1 MFPTRARPSLPKGH
15 PDVALGRVGV
25 ILVNLGTPNSPD
37 AKSVRRYLREFL
49 SDRRVVDYPR
59 LLWWPLLNGIIL
71 NTRPPKTAKL
81 YREIWNEADDE
92 SPLKTFTRL
101 QANYV
106 RDRLADGIVTEYAM
120 RYGEPSIEGRIKE
133 MQAAGCDRILV
144 VPLYPQYSATTT
156 GTVVDE
162 VGRVLAGLAHQP
174 TIRIAPP
181 FYDADPYIDALVQ
194 SARRALSQDTQRI
207 ILSFHG
213 IPQRYFD
220 AGDPYHCHCKKTA
233 RLLCEKMGWTDDF
246 VKIGFQSRFGPEK
259 WLEPSTESLV
269 LEAASEGLD
278 NIAVMAPAFVSDC
291 LETLEEIGISLAR
304 TFEEA
309 GGKSL
314 KAIPCLNDDKA
325 FVDFLA
331 DLTQNELSGWID

>member
-1 MFPTRARPSLPKGH
+1 MLPTRAPSSLPENH
-15 PDVALGRVGV
+15 PDIVLGRVGV
-25 ILVNLGTPNSPD
+25 LLVNLGTPEKPD
-37 AKSVRRYLREFL
+37 AKAVRGYLREFL

-71 NTRPPKTAKL
+71 NTRPSKTAKL
-81 YREIWNEADDE
+81 YREIWNQVDDE
-92 SPLKTFTRL
+92 SPLKTFTRR
-101 QANYV
+101 QAEYV
-106 RDRLADGIVTEYAM
+106 GDQMDENVVTRFAM
-120 RYGEPSIEGRIKE
+120 RYGEPSIRFRIEE
-133 MQAAGCDRILV
+133 MQAAGCDKILI

-162 VGRVLAGLAHQP
+162 VGRVLSRLAHQP

-181 FYDADPYIDALVQ
+181 FYDAAPYIDALMQ
-194 SARRALSQDTQRI
+194 SARRHLKPDTERV

-213 IPQRYFD
+213 IPQRFFD

-246 VKIGFQSRFGPEK
+246 VKVGFQSRFGPEQ

-278 NIAVMAPAFVSDC
+278 NIAVMAPSFVSDC
-291 LETLEEIGISLAR
+291 LETLEEIGISLAK
-304 TFEEA
+304 TFTEA
-309 GGKSL
+309 GGTSL
-314 KAIPCLNDDKA
+314 NAIPCLNDDKP
-325 FVDFLA
+325 FVDFLSA
-331 DLTQNELSGWID
+331 LTRNELSGWTD